1 MVVVESCPTICSFT
15 VGPEMMVL
23 RGAFQVAVHFWVT
36 VSVGVSF
43 CCALDRRGETR
54 RMCLALLLLSFL
66 YLRPVRL
73 IQLIL
78 CFCCKYAL
86 GGSSQWKWHGHFTIV
101 LMKCL

>member
-1 MVVVESCPTICSFT
+1 MIESCLSIFSLT

-23 RGAFQVAVHFWVT
+23 KGAFQVAVHFWVT

-43 CCALDRRGETR
+43 CCALDRRGETK

-66 YLRPVRL
+66 YLLPVRL

-78 CFCCKYAL
+78 CFWCK
-86 GGSSQWKWHGHFTIV
+86 
-101 LMKCL
+101 